1 MGSRTID
8 ELRKLLH
15 LPDVEYGRE
24 SIRRRKWQEPL
35 PAALQKPV
43 SYTHLDVYKR
53 QARLGS
59 VWLFYIAALRTVDGN
74 AAGKASFAVVSG
86 DLSSPQD
93 IFFPGAWKGRFQND
107 MGARNVLGMEPKIM
121 GAS

>member
-1 MGSRTID
+1 MGHGSFF
-8 ELRKLLH
+8 
-15 LPDVEYGRE
+15 G
-24 SIRRRKWQEPL
+24 S
-35 PAALQKPV
+35 ALMVFWLVKMTKPG
-43 SYTHLDVYKR
+43 L
-53 QARLGS
+53 APFG
-59 VWLFYIAALRTVDGN
+59 FFIAALRAVDGN

>member
-1 MGSRTID
+1 MGSRFFFW
-8 ELRKLLH
+8 LRVDGFLVGENDK
-15 LPDVEYGRE
+15 
-24 SIRRRKWQEPL
+24 
-35 PAALQKPV
+35 
-43 SYTHLDVYKR
+43 
-53 QARLGS
+53 ARLGS
-59 VWLFYIAALRTVDGN
+59 VWLFYIAALRAVDGN

>member
-1 MGSRTID
+1 MVGEND
-8 ELRKLLH
+8 K
-15 LPDVEYGRE
+15 
-24 SIRRRKWQEPL
+24 
-35 PAALQKPV
+35 
-43 SYTHLDVYKR
+43 
-53 QARLGS
+53 ARLGS

-107 MGARNVLGMEPKIM
+107 MKFGMFLAWNQIM
-121 GAS
+121 GASSLKVT